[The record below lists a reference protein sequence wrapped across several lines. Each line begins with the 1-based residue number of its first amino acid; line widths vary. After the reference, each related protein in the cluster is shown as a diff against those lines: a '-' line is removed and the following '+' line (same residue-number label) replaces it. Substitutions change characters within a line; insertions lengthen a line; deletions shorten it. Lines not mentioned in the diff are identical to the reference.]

1 MYFYMYVDLMSM
13 LPKSCMIYS
22 GMAPLLK
29 AMQLVVSACPLS
41 DGFAI
46 HQELRQG
53 FQQSMSCCCIV
64 SCMSY
69 VQTKRLDSFTIQSL
83 SLKYCSPRLYAA
95 RSPT

>member
-1 MYFYMYVDLMSM
+1 M
-13 LPKSCMIYS
+13 LPKSCTIYS

-29 AMQLVVSACPLS
+29 AMQLVVRACPLS
-41 DGFAI
+41 DGLAI

-69 VQTKRLDSFTIQSL
+69 IQTKRLDSFTIQSL
-83 SLKYCSPRLYAA
+83 SLKYCSPRLYTA
-95 RSPT
+95 RSPTWWPRR